1 VCYVVDMTRR
11 THRLGER
18 LGTDHTLAVGDV
30 IGGIDVGSNAAR
42 LKLVRLLD
50 DGAFDIVHQ
59 ERAPVRPGEGI
70 WDTGAMPEPV
80 IERLVGALERFAGLC
95 RVHRAVH
102 VRAVA
107 TSAVRE
113 AKNRDDVVARVR
125 ERCDLDLEVI
135 SGLEEARLI
144 GLGVFRGLPPKARS
158 LLIDIGGGSTEVARG
173 EGEDPHELWSMPV
186 GAVRLTEIFGT
197 ANRVS
202 REQLVAMRRYAQR
215 IVADALPSPIKQAPK
230 HAIGSSGTVRAVCAF
245 AAPPGSSH
253 ATREHLT
260 RAVEA
265 LVGMSI
271 AARRKRFDVQ
281 RAEVVIAGAV
291 ILESVAFHLQLE
303 SVTAVDGG
311 LKEGLLVD
319 LVRRASERRTD
330 PLLSEAVVEAGRRFD
345 FDEAH
350 GIHTRDTALALFD
363 QLGDVHRLP
372 TESRLIL
379 EVAAVLHD
387 AGYLVSSNRHHKHS
401 MYLIQNMDLPGI
413 SDRERALAALV
424 ARFHRRSPPTKDHP
438 DLVGLDPTER
448 RVVRGL
454 TTLLRIADATDQ
466 SHEAAVEGVSVSDDG
481 TATIITL
488 HTVSGRTIEP
498 FEHEGLRTLFRS
510 CFGRRLQ
517 IVIGSP
523 GRRKRSP

>member
-1 VCYVVDMTRR
+1 MTRR

-59 ERAPVRPGEGI
+59 ERDPVRPGEGI

-80 IERLVGALERFAGLC
+80 IERLVGALERYTALC

-158 LLIDIGGGSTEVARG
+158 LLVDIGGGSTEVARG
-173 EGEDPHELWSMPV
+173 EGEDPHELWTMPV

-215 IVADALPSPIKQAPK
+215 IVADTLPSPVKQAPK

-271 AARRKRFDVQ
+271 AARRKRFDAQ

-291 ILESVAFHLQLE
+291 ILESVAFHLRLE

-319 LVRRASERRTD
+319 LVRRANERRTD

-363 QLGDVHRLP
+363 HLGDVHRLP

-438 DLVGLDPTER
+438 DLIGLDPTER

-466 SHEAAVEGVSVSDDG
+466 SHEAAVAGVSVTDDG
-481 TATIITL
+481 AATIITL

-498 FEHEGLRTLFRS
+498 FEYEGLRTLFRS

-517 IVIGSP
+517 LVIGSP